1 MHSLYQDWQESESGL
16 LRAAAL
22 IYNERA
28 KPSRLSPLIL
38 MTDPSAHG
46 DVLASARAMPK
57 SSAIIY
63 RHFGAGNRA
72 EIAHNLRQETFA
84 RGQQLLIGNDPE
96 LAVECGADGVHF
108 KRDAAVSA
116 PTLWRARCPDWLI
129 TMAGIKGTE
138 GEGGDYI
145 DYSGDLSV
153 LDGLMV
159 SSVFASTSESAGKPI
174 GLKKLLN
181 ITAVLGAPI
190 VALGGVN
197 DQTAEALEGYGLSGL
212 AGRFEAGRF

>member
-1 MHSLYQDWQESESGL
+1 M
-16 LRAAAL
+16 
-22 IYNERA
+22 
-28 KPSRLSPLIL
+28 
-38 MTDPSAHG
+38 
-46 DVLASARAMPK
+46 
-57 SSAIIY
+57 
-63 RHFGAGNRA
+63 
-72 EIAHNLRQETFA
+72 
-84 RGQQLLIGNDPE
+84 
-96 LAVECGADGVHF
+96 HF